1 MSSFSIRRIG
11 FWVSIVV
18 PILVVAVAHAA
29 SAGTTDISQL
39 DTAKTTVSNFV
50 KGLAAFACIF
60 LLGILVWDFV
70 QHRNIGRSIF
80 EFLGV
85 IILGVIAI
93 NADTIATTFQG
104 AGASL

>member
-1 MSSFSIRRIG
+1 MSASKVRFLG
-11 FWVSIVV
+11 TYV
-18 PILVVAVAHAA
+18 PVFLPVFLILAVHAA
-29 SAGTTDISQL
+29 SAGATDIAQL
-39 DTAKTTVSNFV
+39 DAAKTQVTTFV

-60 LLGILVWDFV
+60 LLGVLVWDFV
-70 QHRNIGRSIF
+70 QHRNIARSIF

-104 AGASL
+104 QGAVL